1 METLNGLQ
9 EVIFDVTYREELI
22 QRIKDVG
29 QELIDRADEM
39 ISEDTELITNFYINI
54 NNIDDMSELPTIEWT
69 TEVVNR
75 NANNSYYRKQVD
87 KVLDN
92 RSSKSKR

>member
-1 METLNGLQ
+1 M
-9 EVIFDVTYREELI
+9 IFDVTYREELI

-29 QELIDRADEM
+29 QELIDRADTM

-54 NNIDDMSELPTIEWT
+54 NNIDKMSELPTIDWT

-75 NANNSYYRKQVD
+75 NISDRLK
-87 KVLDN
+87 
-92 RSSKSKR
+92 KRRIINE

>member
-1 METLNGLQ
+1 M
-9 EVIFDVTYREELI
+9 IFDVTYREELI

-39 ISEDTELITNFYINI
+39 VSENTELITNFYINI
-54 NNIDDMSELPTIEWT
+54 NNIDKPSELPTIDWT

-75 NANNSYYRKQVD
+75 NTSDRLRLKKENE
-87 KVLDN
+87 
-92 RSSKSKR
+92 

>member
-1 METLNGLQ
+1 M
-9 EVIFDVTYREELI
+9 TYREELV

-29 QELIDRADEM
+29 QELIDRADTM

-54 NNIDDMSELPTIEWT
+54 SNIDETRELSTIEWT

-75 NANNSYYRKQVD
+75 NTRDRLK
-87 KVLDN
+87 K
-92 RSSKSKR
+92 

>member
-1 METLNGLQ
+1 MVNYIDKK
-9 EVIFDVTYREELI
+9 EVIFDVTYREELV

-39 ISEDTELITNFYINI
+39 ISEDTELITSFYINI
-54 NNIDDMSELPTIEWT
+54 NNIDKPSELPTIDWT

-75 NANNSYYRKQVD
+75 NISDRLKKKENNKRV
-87 KVLDN
+87 KVG
-92 RSSKSKR
+92 SKELK